1 MTIEQL
7 IVYGKSKVNSQ
18 HAKMLLADL
27 LHKNSLELLNIL
39 SEEVDPAI
47 TDEYYRK
54 INLLAEKKPIQYV
67 IGNVDF
73 CGYPFLVNEKVLIP
87 RFETEE
93 LVEKTRDRIRLFFPT
108 AKTLIDL
115 GCGSGAIGITLKKM
129 FPSMEVTLL
138 DISKDALQVAIEN
151 AKLNNVTVQPLISD
165 MWSDVTTK
173 FDIVISNPPYIKT
186 TEEIDS
192 LVKENEPHLALY
204 DGPDGLDCY
213 RKIIANLKDH
223 LNDRYLVA
231 FEIGYTQAEV
241 VSNLLKE
248 QLPDAVITVEQDL
261 QERDRMVFA
270 MKVD

>member
-1 MTIEQL
+1 
-7 IVYGKSKVNSQ
+7 
-18 HAKMLLADL
+18 
-27 LHKNSLELLNIL
+27 
-39 SEEVDPAI
+39 
-47 TDEYYRK
+47 
-54 INLLAEKKPIQYV
+54 
-67 IGNVDF
+67 
-73 CGYPFLVNEKVLIP
+73 
-87 RFETEE
+87 
-93 LVEKTRDRIRLFFPT
+93 
-108 AKTLIDL
+108 
-115 GCGSGAIGITLKKM
+115 
-129 FPSMEVTLL
+129 MEVTLL

-151 AKLNNVTVQPLISD
+151 AKLNNVTIQPLISD

-173 FDIVISNPPYIKT
+173 FDIIISNPPYIKT

-204 DGPDGLDCY
+204 AGPDGLDCY
-213 RKIIANLKDH
+213 RKIIANLKEH